1 MPNPTYD
8 RLRDNRRVLLEY
20 VPNEDLKSYPYAE
33 RYTMTLLTQGTI
45 HIQLNGENL
54 TLDAPVILCTNY
66 ADKFMLSGNTFFQ
79 AQSICFHPKFVNRAL
94 DFETLAADCFE
105 ELNEQHDRDMM
116 SFFNHKYGC
125 NGVFP
130 LSSAT
135 YLKAS
140 QWIKLMGAESL
151 TQSDWSWTCR
161 IRRYLLQTIYLLD
174 DIYMEQWHEQQEGK
188 ISPVDKALNYIHT
201 NYASCI
207 ELSDVCNIAGIN
219 RTKLNQNFKNRTG
232 TTVIKYLNQYRISIA
247 RQSLIHTDLKLEE
260 LAEAL
265 GYRYSSYFIT
275 QFTKIVGMTPS
286 EFRKQN
292 RIWRDPHGR
301 TLMKNMELFRLLE
314 IPDEVQE
321 QLIAYGNSR
330 NVEIPKGISDKIRK
344 RSEWDEGIKELQ
356 ELLGD
361 DPDGMKILWEL
372 LNMVSSYSYG
382 EYVRRNIP
390 EDIFTATMKFCTRF
404 LREHDRTFHTY
415 KFVWAWWFPRQIS
428 LNEYRIGA
436 LEYEFVEGED
446 REIAVHIPSDAD
458 LRKASVAQ
466 SIKEFYEFR
475 KKYYPEWETVKLTC
489 DTWMLMPELKELLG
503 EESNIIAFQNLF
515 EIDTVDYDATWYMG
529 WIFPGVEK
537 VDEFL
542 PEETSLQRNMKKY
555 LLDGRKFGIAKGHL
569 IG

>member
-1 MPNPTYD
+1 MPNPTFD

-33 RYTMTLLTQGTI
+33 RYTITLLTQGTI

-66 ADKFMLSGNTFFQ
+66 ADKFTLSGNTFFQ

-94 DFETLAADCFE
+94 DFETLETDCFE

-116 SFFNHKYGC
+116 SYFNHRYDC

-130 LSSAT
+130 LPAAT

-151 TQSDWSWTCR
+151 TQSDWAWTCR

-207 ELSDVCNIAGIN
+207 ELSDLCNIVGVN

-247 RQSLIHTDLKLEE
+247 RQALIHTDLKLEE

-292 RIWRDPHGR
+292 RIRRDPQGR
-301 TLMKNMELFRLLE
+301 SLMKNTDLFRLLE
-314 IPDEVQE
+314 LPDEVQDR
-321 QLIAYGNSR
+321 LNAYGNSR
-330 NVEIPKGISDKIRK
+330 NIEIPKVIREKIRK
-344 RSEWDEGIKELQ
+344 RGEWDEGIKELQ

-372 LNMVSSYSYG
+372 LNMASSYSYG

-390 EDIFTATMKFCTRF
+390 KDIFIATMKFCTRF
-404 LREHDRTFHTY
+404 LQEHYRTFHTY
-415 KFVWAWWFPRQIS
+415 KFVWAWWFPRQLS

-446 REIAVHIPSDAD
+446 REIAIHIPSDAD

-466 SIKEFYEFR
+466 SIKEFHEFR
-475 KKYYPEWETVKLTC
+475 KKYYSEWETVKLTC

-503 EESNIIAFQNLF
+503 EDSNIIAFQNLF
-515 EIDTVDYDATWYMG
+515 EIDTLDYDATWYME
-529 WIFPGVEK
+529 WIFPGAEQA
-537 VDEFL
+537 DESL
-542 PEETSLQRNMKKY
+542 PEETSLQRNLKKY

-569 IG
+569 PI